1 MRLHPRFTAA
11 SVLLALAALAS
22 TGPALAND
30 QALQTGLTFVS
41 DDEYSVLPLSPKF
54 RAFLPERFE
63 LPDFFPPPGHQG
75 AQSSCVGWSVAY
87 GARSFYDGASRGVKP
102 NRSTAFSPAYVYNQI
117 KHSTSDCLGFSTIV
131 NALKLLSNQGVARLT
146 EFPYSEG
153 SCFRLPTAQDKA
165 RAASYS
171 IRGFSTI
178 RRGDLEG
185 IKGALTRGQPV
196 IVGMMTPERFQQLRG
211 SAVFSDESSEGGY
224 GHAMVIVGYDER
236 RAAFK
241 LLNSWGESWGDR
253 GYGWVAYATMR
264 QRGREYYVMDVPTAP
279 PRPVLTP
286 PAAQVTPPAVPITPA
301 PPLILAPPLTP
312 PPPVILPAI
321 PTPAPLVQ
329 ELRPP
334 PSEDRIG
341 QAVRQALSP
350 LSCTQ
355 AQWSVSQ
362 SGAVSVRGFSG
373 APDLLPGL
381 QRSLERIE
389 GVSRVDLQIQ
399 SAPWPQCEAFMTLA
413 NAGVEDGSVRISMPG
428 RSVRVVK
435 AGEQI
440 AFDIQL
446 PQEPGFVHVHYLQ
459 ANGTAVPLAIG
470 TPYGPGQILKIGQ
483 TRERFYI
490 RPPFGD
496 EMLVV
501 VTSPTRLD
509 FASDGDDRAYLTA
522 LRQSLLNMPDGQRQ
536 RVRAA
541 TLPIKTVGP

>member
-1 MRLHPRFTAA
+1 MRPHHKYSVTA
-11 SVLLALAALAS
+11 LLLFLGALGAAGKLAANQDAF
-22 TGPALAND
+22 
-30 QALQTGLTFVS
+30 QTGLTFVS
-41 DDEYSVLPLSPKF
+41 EEEYSVLPLSPKF

-87 GARSFYDGASRGVKP
+87 GARSFYDGVSRGIKP

-131 NALKLLSNQGVARLT
+131 NALRLLSNQGVARLT

-171 IRGFSTI
+171 IKGFSTI

-196 IVGMMTPERFQQLRG
+196 IVGMMTPDRFQQLRG
-211 SAVFSDESSEGGY
+211 SSVFVDESSEAGY
-224 GHAMVIVGYDER
+224 GHAMVIVGYDEKR
-236 RAAFK
+236 GAFK

-264 QRGREYYVMDVPTAP
+264 QRGREYYVMDVPSAP
-279 PRPVLTP
+279 PRPVLAP
-286 PAAQVTPPAVPITPA
+286 PPVQATPA
-301 PPLILAPPLTP
+301 PPVIAPAPSPAFP
-312 PPPVILPAI
+312 PPPAVLPPM

-329 ELRPP
+329 ESQPRPTP
-334 PSEDRIG
+334 DSVE
-341 QAVRQALSP
+341 QAIRQALSP
-350 LSCTQ
+350 LSCTKT
-355 AQWSVSQ
+355 QWSLNSA
-362 SGAVSVRGFSG
+362 GAVSVRGFSG
-373 APDLLPGL
+373 TPEMLPRI
-381 QRSLERIE
+381 QRALERIE

-399 SAPWPQCEAFMTLA
+399 SAPWPQCEAFLTLS
-413 NAGVEDGSVRISMPG
+413 NAGVEEGSVRISMPG
-428 RSVRVVK
+428 RSTRVVK

-446 PQEPGFVHVHYLQ
+446 PQNPGFVHVHYLQ
-459 ANGTAVPLAIG
+459 ANGSAVPLALG
-470 TPYGPGQILKIGQ
+470 TPYTAGQVLKIGQ

-490 RPPFGD
+490 RAPFGD

-501 VTSPTRLD
+501 VTSPTRLE
-509 FASDGDDRAYLTA
+509 FASDGDDRAYLSA
-522 LRQSLLNMPDGQRQ
+522 LRQGLLNMPEGQRNL
-536 RVRAA
+536 VRAA
-541 TLPIKTVGP
+541 TLPLKTLGP